1 MKKEYKNQI
10 VQKSSKI
17 EIGVF
22 NNSSEYIV
30 THKEL
35 GNRIVINKKTLEILN
50 LVDDKTSLENIVLK
64 YNRQNP
70 TAKLNINVA
79 YSILYDKLSK
89 FGIIINE
96 NISLNKKE
104 VASYL
109 ALSFTL
115 VNRKVLEIFIKILS
129 PIFIFKHFYKI
140 LSTSLIIVLCIVLTN
155 YKLLSNN
162 ILEMNFLNWIFYLIM
177 SGIIIFLH
185 EFGHA
190 TACKKL
196 GAEPG
201 TIGFGF
207 YLLSPVMF
215 ADVSDTWKLKREER
229 VYVNFAGLYIEILT
243 ALLLAIIYIFTKQ
256 ISLLILCSIILFS
269 FIINLNPLLRYDGYW
284 ILSDIT
290 NTPNLRKVSV
300 QKLNL
305 FFKYLIG
312 KTKFHFSSKNI
323 FLIVYASISF
333 IFILFFLGF
342 IILNDPNS
350 ILSLPIDLYTF
361 FGEIKTSEK
370 TLNFLNLSRFIL
382 PFLFYFIVIKFIVKL
397 ISKRLKKNNTF
408 GNTV

>member
-1 MKKEYKNQI
+1 MKEELKKQI
-10 VQKSSKI
+10 VFKEDEI
-17 EIGVF
+17 EIREF

-30 THKEL
+30 THIEL
-35 GNRIVINKKTLEILN
+35 GYRVVINSKTFEILN
-50 LVDDKTSLENIVLK
+50 LVDNKTSLENIVLK
-64 YNRQNP
+64 YNKTNP
-70 TAKLNINVA
+70 SAKLSMDIA
-79 YSILYDKLSK
+79 YSIFYERLSK
-89 FGIIINE
+89 FGIVINK
-96 NISLNKKE
+96 NTSLRKKE

-115 VNRKVLEIFIKILS
+115 VNRKTLDIFIKILS
-129 PIFIFKHFYKI
+129 PIFVFKHFYKI
-140 LSTSLIIVLCIVLTN
+140 LSISLIIVLSIVLTN
-155 YKLLSNN
+155 YKLLSND
-162 ILEMNFLNWIFYLIM
+162 ILEMNLTNWFFYLIM
-177 SGIIIFLH
+177 SGLIIFLH

-215 ADVSDTWKLKREER
+215 ADVSDTWKLKRKER
-229 VYVNFAGLYIEILT
+229 IYVNFAGLYFEIIV
-243 ALLLAIIYIFTKQ
+243 ALILAIVYIFTQQ

-269 FIINLNPLLRYDGYW
+269 FVINLNPLLRYDGYW

-290 NTPNLRKVSV
+290 NTPNLRGVST

-312 KTKFHFSSKNI
+312 KALFYFSSKNI
-323 FLIVYASISF
+323 FLVIYASISF

-350 ILSLPIDLYTF
+350 ILFFPIDLYTF
-361 FGEIKTSEK
+361 FKEIKTNEK
-370 TLNFLNLSRFIL
+370 SLGFSSLSKFIL
-382 PFLFYFIVIKFIVKL
+382 PFLFYFTVFKFTIGL
-397 ISKRLKKNNTF
+397 IRKRLKSNTLGNNL
-408 GNTV
+408 